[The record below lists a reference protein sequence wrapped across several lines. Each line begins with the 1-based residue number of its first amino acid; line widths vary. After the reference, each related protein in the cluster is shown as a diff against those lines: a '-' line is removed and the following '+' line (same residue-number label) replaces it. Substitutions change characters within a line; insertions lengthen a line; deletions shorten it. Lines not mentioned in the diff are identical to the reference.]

1 MVTLEQIT
9 RMQKDH
15 KAILRALAAHPNG
28 LTAAELTKLTGVCRI
43 PARVCEL
50 RLDHHHKIKTTYIPP
65 TESRFGRLA
74 LYTYAPN

>member
-1 MVTLEQIT
+1 
-9 RMQKDH
+9 MQKDH
-15 KAILRALAAHPNG
+15 KAILKALAAHPNG

-50 RLDHHHKIKTTYIPP
+50 RLNHHKIKTTYTAP

-74 LYTYAPN
+74 LYTYDQDQQPVSP